1 MIVSMAAADLAGRST
16 MVQSDKISLT
26 RFERAKRDCI
36 RNFAIG
42 DDVLHIDS
50 AAFSGAVAHTD
61 QVSAPQHATAATRR
75 LRSPDPGYSR

>member
-1 MIVSMAAADLAGRST
+1 MAVSMAIADLAGRSAT
-16 MVQSDKISLT
+16 AQSDTSTLT
-26 RFERAKRDCI
+26 RFERAKRGRI

-61 QVSAPQHATAATRR
+61 QVSAPGHTTATTPRV
-75 LRSPDPGYSR
+75 RSPDPGCSV